1 MEQNYQE
8 IADLVAKKCQEVLA
22 PLYAELEELQ
32 AHYGL
37 RKPDPQPTEPTPD
50 SEEVRQAEFKK
61 QLQEMKQMLIES
73 GKIPS
78 EEQKQSKEAYF
89 EGMRKNLVKQGLIKY

>member
-8 IADLVAKKCQEVLA
+8 IADLVAKKCEEVLA

-37 RKPDPQPTEPTPD
+37 RQPDPQPTEPTPD
-50 SEEVRQAEFKK
+50 PEEVRQAEFKK
-61 QLQEMKQMLIES
+61 QLAEMKQMLIKS
-73 GKIPS
+73 GRIP
-78 EEQKQSKEAYF
+78 KDEA
-89 EGMRKNLVKQGLIKY
+89 NN

>member
-8 IADLVAKKCQEVLA
+8 IVDLVAKKCQEVLA

-37 RKPDPQPTEPTPD
+37 RQAEQQPTEPTPD
-50 SEEVRQAEFKK
+50 PEEAREAEFKA
-61 QLQEMKQMLIES
+61 QLAEMKQMLIES
-73 GKIPS
+73 GRIPRD
-78 EEQKQSKEAYF
+78 EAKK
-89 EGMRKNLVKQGLIKY
+89 RN